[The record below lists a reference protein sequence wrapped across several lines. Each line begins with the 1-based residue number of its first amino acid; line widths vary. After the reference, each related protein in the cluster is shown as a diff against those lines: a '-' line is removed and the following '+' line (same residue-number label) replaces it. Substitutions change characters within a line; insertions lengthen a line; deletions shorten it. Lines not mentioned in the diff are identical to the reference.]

1 MLRPN
6 PQSAFSETK
15 CFKDLYF
22 QAGALGPAYTAECS
36 ENAVIE
42 RRPFRSLSGDRCD
55 WLQAKHHFSP
65 ADANSGRGPLRFWN
79 DDEIAPNSGF
89 PHMLTRTWKS
99 SLTSAKGAVTH
110 RDSLGNTARIVAGD
124 VRVMS
129 AGTGT
134 WHAEFNLEPQTTIGD
149 SCRITLHQLADCL
162 LYRRS
167 TALWHTQERE
177 YLR

>member
-1 MLRPN
+1 MLCLN

-65 ADANSGRGPLRFWN
+65 ADANSGWGPLRFWN

-89 PHMLTRTWKS
+89 PPHAH
-99 SLTSAKGAVTH
+99 AKMEIITYVREGAVTH
-110 RDSLGNTARIVAGD
+110 RDSLGNTGRIVAGD

-129 AGTGT
+129 AGTGI

-167 TALWHTQERE
+167 TAL
-177 YLR
+177 